1 MWPWLP
7 QASIGSSTATMLL
20 CKCPQSLF
28 PVPCVGTVPTVVGG
42 AVRGEPVCSTPK
54 LLSNAYRQTQLS
66 HSWGKIFL
74 RRPCTSSSLPS
85 EKAGWLSLSLLLY
98 CQIAGGLAEVTGNQ
112 FFFLLLFE
120 NVSLKHKTRMFG
132 AKFLKFPRCWCVSS
146 LPTKQFTPL
155 LQHREGLS
163 FLEADKWRNKGG
175 EESCPGRQLLI
186 AGEAGSGRL
195 TDAPCWVGYAVLS
208 LLWSGPAM
216 AVRKEQRDF
225 RFNRHSPVEIKCRFC
240 VEEEYRPEVIT

>member
-98 CQIAGGLAEVTGNQ
+98 CQIAGGLAEVTGNN
-112 FFFLLLFE
+112 FFFF
-120 NVSLKHKTRMFG
+120 
-132 AKFLKFPRCWCVSS
+132 
-146 LPTKQFTPL
+146 
-155 LQHREGLS
+155 S
-163 FLEADKWRNKGG
+163 FLRMSHWNTRQRCLEPSSWSFQDVDVSHHCQLSNLPP
-175 EESCPGRQLLI
+175 SCNIGR
-186 AGEAGSGRL
+186 
-195 TDAPCWVGYAVLS
+195 GYPS
-208 LLWSGPAM
+208 
-216 AVRKEQRDF
+216 
-225 RFNRHSPVEIKCRFC
+225 
-240 VEEEYRPEVIT
+240 